1 MEYGQFAHIYD
12 RFMYDQ
18 PYDTWAQIVQQYIP
32 AEGSIL
38 DVATGTGKLLQLV
51 TANEKVG
58 VDLSEDMLA
67 VAQHNVGNAQ
77 FVAQGM
83 TELNLARSF
92 DTITCLCDSLNYL
105 QDEGAVVR
113 TFQNVYAH
121 LKREG
126 TFIFDVHSVQKFE
139 HYFNNATYSDDL
151 SDIVYIWHAIKG
163 EPPFSVYH
171 DMTFFI
177 SDGTRYDRFDESH
190 EQRTFPIDFY
200 KMQLEQAGFDIESVF
215 FDFDEAQ
222 VTETDDVERV
232 FFVAKKRL

>member
-32 AEGSIL
+32 VSGSIL

-51 TANEKVG
+51 TAGEKVG

-67 VAQHNVGNAQ
+67 VAQHNIEHAQ
-77 FVAQGM
+77 FLVQDM
-83 TELNLARSF
+83 TELNLARTF

-105 QDEGAVVR
+105 QDEDAVAH
-113 TFQNVYAH
+113 TFQNVYTH
-121 LKREG
+121 LKHEG

-139 HYFNNATYSDDL
+139 RYFKNTTYSDDL
-151 SDIVYIWHAIKG
+151 SDIVYIWHALEG
-163 EPPFSVYH
+163 ETPLSVYH
-171 DMTFFI
+171 DMTFFV

-200 KMQLEQAGFDIESVF
+200 KEQLIAVGFEVEKVF

-222 VTETDDVERV
+222 VTETDEVERV
-232 FFVAKKRL
+232 FFIAKKR

>member
-1 MEYGQFAHIYD
+1 MYD

-32 AEGSIL
+32 VSGSIL

-51 TANEKVG
+51 TAGEKVG

-67 VAQHNVGNAQ
+67 VAEHNVEHAQ
-77 FVAQGM
+77 FLVQDM
-83 TELNLARSF
+83 TELNLARTF

-105 QDEGAVVR
+105 QDEDAVAH
-113 TFQNVYAH
+113 TFQNVYTH
-121 LKREG
+121 LKHEG

-139 HYFNNATYSDDL
+139 RYFNNTTYSDDL
-151 SDIVYIWHAIKG
+151 SDIVYIWHAIEG
-163 EPPFSVYH
+163 ETPLSVYH
-171 DMTFFI
+171 DMTFFV

-200 KMQLEQAGFDIESVF
+200 KEQLKAAGFEVEKVF

-222 VTETDDVERV
+222 VTETDEVERV
-232 FFVAKKRL
+232 FFIAKKR

>member
-18 PYDTWAQIVQQYIP
+18 PYDTWAQIVQRYIP

-77 FVAQGM
+77 FITQDM
-83 TELNLARSF
+83 TELNLAKSF

-105 QDEGAVVR
+105 QDEDAIAR

-126 TFIFDVHSVQKFE
+126 TFILMCIVFRSLS
-139 HYFNNATYSDDL
+139 ATSIMQP
-151 SDIVYIWHAIKG
+151 IVTIYQTLCIYGMPLKVRHHFLCI
-163 EPPFSVYH
+163 
-171 DMTFFI
+171 MI
-177 SDGTRYDRFDESH
+177 
-190 EQRTFPIDFY
+190 
-200 KMQLEQAGFDIESVF
+200 
-215 FDFDEAQ
+215 
-222 VTETDDVERV
+222 
-232 FFVAKKRL
+232 

>member
-32 AEGSIL
+32 VSGSIL

-51 TANEKVG
+51 TAGEKVG
-58 VDLSEDMLA
+58 VDLSEEMLA
-67 VAQHNVGNAQ
+67 VAQHNVDHAQ
-77 FVAQGM
+77 FLVQDM
-83 TELNLARSF
+83 TELNLARIF

-105 QDEGAVVR
+105 QDEDAVAH
-113 TFQNVYAH
+113 TFQNVYTH
-121 LKREG
+121 LKHEG

-139 HYFNNATYSDDL
+139 RYFKNATYSDDL
-151 SDIVYIWHAIKG
+151 SDIVYIWHALEG
-163 EPPFSVYH
+163 ETPLSVYH
-171 DMTFFI
+171 DMTFFV

-200 KMQLEQAGFDIESVF
+200 KEQLIAAGFEVEKVF

-222 VTETDDVERV
+222 VTETDEVERV
-232 FFVAKKRL
+232 FFIAKKR